1 MSQILS
7 THQVASESTPRKT
20 YTVTVYETH
29 AHCSCPACRNSQLP
43 DEKRVCKHVESIT
56 GELRKGDARL
66 TDDESAWVIRRL
78 LGMTHLSFQS
88 IANAVE
94 LELSSN
100 KPLSDYERKLAG
112 NIIITLR
119 GTRRWEGDEAPGPD
133 AQQVLSIIQR
143 VLKK

>member
-1 MSQILS
+1 M
-7 THQVASESTPRKT
+7 
-20 YTVTVYETH
+20 
-29 AHCSCPACRNSQLP
+29 P
-43 DEKRVCKHVESIT
+43 DEEQVCKHVESIT

-78 LGMTHLSFQS
+78 LGMTDLSFQF

-133 AQQVLSIIQR
+133 VQQVLSIIQR

>member
-1 MSQILS
+1 MPTILS
-7 THQVASESTPRKT
+7 THQVASESNPRRT

-29 AHCSCPACRNSQLP
+29 AHCSCPAWRNSKLP
-43 DEKRVCKHVESIT
+43 DEERVCKHVESIT

-66 TDDESAWVIRRL
+66 TDDESAWVIRKL
-78 LGMTHLSFQS
+78 LGMTDLSFQS

-100 KPLSDYERKLAG
+100 KPLADYERQLAG

-119 GTRRWEGDEAPGPD
+119 GSRRWEGDEAPGPD
-133 AQQVLSIIQR
+133 PQQALDIIQR
-143 VLKK
+143 ALKT